1 LMQFCH
7 ADDEAALILPLN
19 RIDRMAG

>member
-1 LMQFCH
+1 VMQYCYQ
-7 ADDEAALILPLN
+7 AEESALILPMN